1 MQQIIHYDIA
11 ALFVNSIIILL
22 FFRRNNIPALQNRI
36 FFALLIDCFFTVLFE
51 TLSVFFIENPELV
64 PRAIIWIVN
73 CLYFTFLYLFSLIA
87 CSYSISVVEY
97 FDIARR
103 RQLISLNYY
112 LFIPVVISVI
122 FVWMSPLY
130 DFTNQKLL
138 GVFYLDENNIY
149 QRGSVFFLNG
159 YVMSVYYAVLS
170 IGFLIKYKKNLRT
183 SSANRMIAF
192 FALCYSGAVIQFL
205 LPNVLIQCFVI
216 SLAILLF
223 EITIRHP
230 EDIIDV
236 NTGLFNQL
244 AFVSSNS
251 KFKRHQ
257 RCSCIGLVLDD
268 VSFISNTFGINQF
281 NKLLKIVSD
290 TLVKEFSSASI
301 YYLGQ
306 GQFIFVF
313 KKTTK
318 WDIQKLIGKLQNIFT
333 KPWKSDSI
341 TIKLYMKL
349 CIIQCPDDAASP
361 EDVID
366 LISITTDSERYGTAV
381 VYASEINIE
390 HKRRT
395 SYIEYSLRSGLFENR
410 FEVYYQ
416 PIYSTKKKKLIGAEA
431 LIRLRDEEG
440 QFISPEVFIPIAEK
454 TGTILRIGEF
464 VFESVCKTLSEI
476 DLESCGIEKIDVNL
490 SVAQCMQEILADQL
504 LTIISMYKLPK
515 SIINMEITETAMA
528 HTPEVL
534 LQNIE
539 KLVEA
544 GIEFSLDDYGSGYS
558 NMNYMLT
565 LPFSMIKIDKGI
577 VWSAF
582 SDKRACL
589 ALKSTIKMIS
599 ELGMSVLA
607 EGVETKEQSDWLTEL
622 GCDYLQG
629 FYFAKPMPKK
639 DFIELMKK
647 E

>member
-1 MQQIIHYDIA
+1 
-11 ALFVNSIIILL
+11 
-22 FFRRNNIPALQNRI
+22 
-36 FFALLIDCFFTVLFE
+36 
-51 TLSVFFIENPELV
+51 
-64 PRAIIWIVN
+64 
-73 CLYFTFLYLFSLIA
+73 
-87 CSYSISVVEY
+87 
-97 FDIARR
+97 
-103 RQLISLNYY
+103 
-112 LFIPVVISVI
+112 
-122 FVWMSPLY
+122 
-130 DFTNQKLL
+130 
-138 GVFYLDENNIY
+138 
-149 QRGSVFFLNG
+149 
-159 YVMSVYYAVLS
+159 
-170 IGFLIKYKKNLRT
+170 
-183 SSANRMIAF
+183 
-192 FALCYSGAVIQFL
+192 
-205 LPNVLIQCFVI
+205 
-216 SLAILLF
+216 
-223 EITIRHP
+223 
-230 EDIIDV
+230 
-236 NTGLFNQL
+236 
-244 AFVSSNS
+244 
-251 KFKRHQ
+251 
-257 RCSCIGLVLDD
+257 
-268 VSFISNTFGINQF
+268 
-281 NKLLKIVSD
+281 
-290 TLVKEFSSASI
+290 
-301 YYLGQ
+301 
-306 GQFIFVF
+306 
-313 KKTTK
+313 
-318 WDIQKLIGKLQNIFT
+318 
-333 KPWKSDSI
+333 
-341 TIKLYMKL
+341 MKL

-534 LQNIE
+534 LHNIE

-599 ELGMSVLA
+599 ELGMAVLA
-607 EGVETKEQSDWLTEL
+607 EGVETKEQAEWLSEL